1 MSTPHGAVVGVLAVQ
16 GAVSEH
22 ANMLEQLGVTAVSV
36 RKPEHLEGIDGL
48 IIPGGEST
56 AIARLAAPFGL
67 LTEIRRRIETE
78 SLPVLGTC
86 AGLILL
92 ARELTEEGALAGFE
106 RVSVLDVVVSRNA
119 YGNQLDSFE
128 AALELDDYS
137 IRQSPHQGST
147 VSPVVAFIRAP
158 KIVDVAPHVQVLAR
172 HNGEPVAV
180 AAGRVIGAT
189 FHPEITGDL
198 WLHSFFVQE
207 FLGGPVH

>member
-1 MSTPHGAVVGVLAVQ
+1 MKSHASGQPIGVLAVQ

-22 ANMLEQLGVTAVSV
+22 AAMLAQLGHPTVLVK
-36 RKPEHLEGIDGL
+36 KPEHLANLAGL

-67 LTEIRRRIETE
+67 LPDVRKRIEQGTL
-78 SLPVLGTC
+78 SVLGTC

-92 ARELTEEGALAGFE
+92 ARDVVDPGALAGFDTIGGLD
-106 RVSVLDVVVSRNA
+106 VSVARNA

-128 AALELDDYS
+128 AHIDLPTAHNS
-137 IRQSPHQGST
+137 ST
-147 VSPVVAFIRAP
+147 RPLVAFIRAP
-158 KIVDVAPHVQVLAR
+158 RITSVGEDVEVIAR

-180 AAGRVIGAT
+180 QAPGIIGAT

-198 WLHSFFVQE
+198 WLHSLFVSS
-207 FLGGPVH
+207 LPAS